1 LNLTLLTG
9 PVTAAIYVYPS
20 HLHELTNVKKSDLA
34 ILVLL
39 GAIWGASFLFMRMGA
54 DQFGSM
60 ALAGMRAIGAA
71 ICSVPLLFSRERRA
85 ELRANWWPVTLI
97 GLSNSALPFVL
108 FSYAAQS
115 LPAGLSA
122 IFDAIAPL
130 LVAASGWL
138 WLGEKLSASRASG
151 LLIGLIGVVWLIG
164 GNLRF
169 GHPGAPV
176 GWAMA
181 ACVGANVCYTFGA
194 HYSQRRMRTVTPLTV
209 AIGSQFASAA
219 MLLPFTVWL
228 WPARMPDAHAWI
240 AMVGLAAVCTSL
252 AYVLF
257 YRLLAHTGSA
267 PAMAV
272 LYLIPVFGVIWGAAF
287 LGESVTLAM
296 AGGCLVILLGVALT
310 TGMLRPR
317 DVTKPWGAVEKA

>member
-1 LNLTLLTG
+1 M
-9 PVTAAIYVYPS
+9 
-20 HLHELTNVKKSDLA
+20 KKSDLA

-39 GAIWGASFLFMRMGA
+39 GALWGASFLFMRMGA
-54 DQFGSM
+54 GQFGSM

-71 ICSVPLLFSRERRA
+71 AGSIPLLASRERRA
-85 ELRANWWPVTLI
+85 ELRANWWPVALI

-138 WLGEKLSASRASG
+138 WLGEKLNAARAWG
-151 LLIGLIGVVWLIG
+151 LLIGLAGVVWLIG
-164 GNLRF
+164 GSMGF
-169 GHPGAPV
+169 GHGGAPV

-181 ACVGANVCYTFGA
+181 ACVGANICYTFGA
-194 HYSQRRMRTVTPLTV
+194 HYSHRRMQTVTPLTV
-209 AIGSQFASAA
+209 AIGSQFAAA
-219 MLLPFTVWL
+219 IMLLPFTVWF
-228 WPARMPDAHAWI
+228 WPTKMPDAHAWV
-240 AMVGLAAVCTSL
+240 AMLGLAAGCTSL

-257 YRLLAHTGSA
+257 YRLLAHVGSA
-267 PAMAV
+267 RAMAV
-272 LYLIPVFGVIWGAAF
+272 LYLIPVFGVIWGAIF
-287 LGESVTLAM
+287 LRESVTLAM
-296 AGGCLVILLGVALT
+296 AGGCVVILLGIALT

-317 DVTKPWGAVEKA
+317 HVTRTWGAIEKA

>member
-1 LNLTLLTG
+1 M
-9 PVTAAIYVYPS
+9 
-20 HLHELTNVKKSDLA
+20 KKSDVAVL
-34 ILVLL
+34 LLL
-39 GAIWGASFLFMRMGA
+39 GALWGASFLFMRMGA
-54 DQFGSM
+54 NQFGGM

-71 ICSVPLLFSRERRA
+71 LCSIPLLTSRERLA

-108 FSYAAQS
+108 FSYAAES

-138 WLGEKLSASRASG
+138 WLSEKLNASQASG
-151 LLIGLIGVVWLIG
+151 LLIGLVGVVWLIG
-164 GNLRF
+164 GSMGF
-169 GHPGAPV
+169 GHGGASV

-194 HYSQRRMRTVTPLTV
+194 HYSQRRMKTVTPLTV
-209 AIGSQFASAA
+209 AIGSQFAAA
-219 MLLPFTVWL
+219 VILLPFTIWM
-228 WPARMPDAHAWI
+228 WPAKMPGMQAWV
-240 AMVGLAAVCTSL
+240 AMLGLAAGCTSL

-257 YRLLAHTGSA
+257 YRLLAHVGSA
-267 PAMAV
+267 RAMAV
-272 LYLIPVFGVIWGAAF
+272 LYLIPVFGVVWGAMF
-287 LGESVTLAM
+287 LKESITLAM
-296 AGGCLVILLGVALT
+296 AGGCAVILLGVALT

-317 DVTKPWGAVEKA
+317 GVTKSWGVVEKA

>member
-1 LNLTLLTG
+1 M
-9 PVTAAIYVYPS
+9 
-20 HLHELTNVKKSDLA
+20 KKSDIAVL
-34 ILVLL
+34 LLL
-39 GAIWGASFLFMRMGA
+39 GALWGASFLFMRMGA
-54 DQFGSM
+54 NQFGGM

-71 ICSVPLLFSRERRA
+71 LCSLPLLTSRERLA

-108 FSYAAQS
+108 FSYAAES

-138 WLGEKLSASRASG
+138 WLGEKLNASRASG
-151 LLIGLIGVVWLIG
+151 LVIGLVGVVWLIG
-164 GNLRF
+164 GSMGF
-169 GHPGAPV
+169 GHGGAPV

-209 AIGSQFASAA
+209 AIGSQFASAL
-219 MLLPFTVWL
+219 MLLPFTIWM
-228 WPARMPDAHAWI
+228 WPAKMPDMHAWL
-240 AMVGLAAVCTSL
+240 AMLGLAAGCTSL

-257 YRLLAHTGSA
+257 YRLLAHVGSA
-267 PAMAV
+267 RAMAV
-272 LYLIPVFGVIWGAAF
+272 LYLIPVFGVIWGAMF
-287 LGESVTLAM
+287 LKEAITLAM
-296 AGGCLVILLGVALT
+296 AGGCVVILLGVALT
-310 TGMLRPR
+310 TGMLRTR
-317 DVTKPWGAVEKA
+317 DVTKSWGAVEKA

>member
-1 LNLTLLTG
+1 M
-9 PVTAAIYVYPS
+9 
-20 HLHELTNVKKSDLA
+20 KKSDLA

-39 GAIWGASFLFMRMGA
+39 GALWGASFLFMRMGA
-54 DQFGSM
+54 NQFGGM

-71 ICSVPLLFSRERRA
+71 ICSLPLLASRERRA

-115 LPAGLSA
+115 LPAGLSS

-138 WLGEKLSASRASG
+138 WLGEKLNASRIGG
-151 LLIGLIGVVWLIG
+151 LVIGLVGVVWLIG
-164 GNLRF
+164 GSMSF
-169 GHPGAPV
+169 GHGGAPV

-194 HYSQRRMRTVTPLTV
+194 HYSHHRMQTVTPLTV
-209 AIGSQFASAA
+209 AIGSQFASAI

-228 WPARMPDAHAWI
+228 WPAKMPGAEAWI
-240 AMVGLAAVCTSL
+240 AMFGLAAGCTSL

-257 YRLLAHTGSA
+257 YRLLAHVGSA
-267 PAMAV
+267 RAMAV
-272 LYLIPVFGVIWGAAF
+272 LYLIPVFGVVWGALF
-287 LGESVTLAM
+287 LRESVTLAM
-296 AGGCLVILLGVALT
+296 AGGCVVILLGVALT
-310 TGMLRPR
+310 TGMLRLPG
-317 DVTKPWGAVEKA
+317 VTRTWGVVEKA

>member
-1 LNLTLLTG
+1 M
-9 PVTAAIYVYPS
+9 
-20 HLHELTNVKKSDLA
+20 KKSDLA

-39 GAIWGASFLFMRMGA
+39 GALWGASFLFMRMGA
-54 DQFGSM
+54 NQFGGM

-71 ICSVPLLFSRERRA
+71 ICSLPLLASRERRA

-115 LPAGLSA
+115 LPAGLSS

-138 WLGEKLSASRASG
+138 WLGEKLNASRIGG
-151 LLIGLIGVVWLIG
+151 LVIGLVGVVWLIG
-164 GNLRF
+164 GSMSF
-169 GHPGAPV
+169 GHGGSPV

-194 HYSQRRMRTVTPLTV
+194 HYSHHRMQTVTPLTV
-209 AIGSQFASAA
+209 AIGSQFASAI

-228 WPARMPDAHAWI
+228 WPAKMPGAEAWI
-240 AMVGLAAVCTSL
+240 AMFGLAAGCTSL

-257 YRLLAHTGSA
+257 YRLLAHVGSA
-267 PAMAV
+267 RAMAV
-272 LYLIPVFGVIWGAAF
+272 LYLIPVFGVVWGALF
-287 LGESVTLAM
+287 LRESVTLAM
-296 AGGCLVILLGVALT
+296 AGGCVVILLGVALT
-310 TGMLRPR
+310 TGMLRLPG
-317 DVTKPWGAVEKA
+317 VTRTWGVVEKA

>member
-1 LNLTLLTG
+1 M
-9 PVTAAIYVYPS
+9 
-20 HLHELTNVKKSDLA
+20 KKSDVATL
-34 ILVLL
+34 ILL

-54 DQFGSM
+54 AQFGSL

-71 ICSVPLLFSRERRA
+71 LCALPLLWSRQRLA
-85 ELRANWWPVTLI
+85 ELRANWRSVALI

-138 WLGEKLSASRASG
+138 WLDERLSPAQTSG
-151 LLIGLIGVVWLIG
+151 LVIGLTGVVWLIG
-164 GNLRF
+164 GSMGF
-169 GHPGAPV
+169 GHGGAS

-194 HYSQRRMRTVTPLTV
+194 HYSPRRVQSVSPLTV
-209 AIGSQFASAA
+209 AIGSQVAA
-219 MLLPFTVWL
+219 AIMLLPFTLWH
-228 WPARMPDAHAWI
+228 WPARSPSLQAWI
-240 AMVGLAAVCTSL
+240 AMFGLAAACTTL

-257 YRLLAHTGSA
+257 YRLLARIGSTRS
-267 PAMAV
+267 MAV
-272 LYLIPVFGVIWGAAF
+272 LYLIPVFGVAWGALF
-287 LGESVTLAM
+287 LGEKLTLAM
-296 AGGCLVILLGVALT
+296 AGGCTVILLGVALT
-310 TGMLRPR
+310 TGMLRFGPAQAS
-317 DVTKPWGAVEKA
+317 PLNAVE

>member
-1 LNLTLLTG
+1 MNM
-9 PVTAAIYVYPS
+9 
-20 HLHELTNVKKSDLA
+20 KKSDLA
-34 ILVLL
+34 VLL
-39 GAIWGASFLFMRMGA
+39 TLGALWGASFLFMRMGA
-54 DQFGSM
+54 NQFGGM

-71 ICSVPLLFSRERRA
+71 ICSIPLLASRERLS

-108 FSYAAQS
+108 FSYAAKS

-138 WLGEKLSASRASG
+138 WLGQKLNAVRAGGLVIG
-151 LLIGLIGVVWLIG
+151 LLGVVWLIG
-164 GNLRF
+164 GNLSL
-169 GHPGAPV
+169 GHGGATV

-194 HYSQRRMRTVTPLTV
+194 HYSQHRMRTVTPLTV
-209 AIGSQFASAA
+209 AIGSQFAAA
-219 MLLPFTVWL
+219 LMLLPFTIWL
-228 WPARMPDAHAWI
+228 WPAKMPDAHAWV
-240 AMVGLAAVCTSL
+240 AMFGLAAGCTSL

-257 YRLLAHTGSA
+257 YRLLAHVGSA

-272 LYLIPVFGVIWGAAF
+272 LYLIPVFGVIWGALF
-287 LGESVTLAM
+287 LGEAVTLAM
-296 AGGCLVILLGVALT
+296 AGGCVVILLGVALT
-310 TGMLRPR
+310 TGMLRLR
-317 DVTKPWGAVEKA
+317 GVTKAWGAAEEA